1 MSTITRLEFKNGQKK
16 KLNISKT
23 GQNMKCS
30 IEKTGQILLSWSIWN
45 KYEK

>member
-16 KLNISKT
+16 KTNISKT

>member
-1 MSTITRLEFKNGQKK
+1 MSTITQLEFKIGAKK
-16 KLNISKT
+16 KINISKT

>member
-1 MSTITRLEFKNGQKK
+1 MSTITRLEFKNGAKK
-16 KLNISKT
+16 ENKYI
-23 GQNMKCS
+23 KCS

>member
-16 KLNISKT
+16 KINISKT

-30 IEKTGQILLSWSIWN
+30 IEKTGQILLSWSIWK
-45 KYEK
+45 KYDK

>member
-1 MSTITRLEFKNGQKK
+1 MSTITRLEFKNGQKI
-16 KLNISKT
+16 NISKT